1 MNLIINSKLNECYPT
16 LSRPTLIT
24 YTSNVC
30 KILELVNAKEPE
42 YLYKN
47 YEDVITKI
55 KKEHKYDNTQ
65 KNKFAACNSI
75 IKCYKTTENKV
86 EVETAIQ
93 KYIDEINIL
102 KNKIKKDL
110 RTHEPSSKEKESWIT
125 KEQAKQI
132 DTILESKVKDS
143 IESYNDF
150 LPLRD
155 LVLFRFYQQIST
167 RAELSEAL
175 FFYDDEIDTN
185 TLDKNFNYIILNK
198 QNKEIEYYIFKH
210 KTCKKMGPRNLIVKG
225 KLYSLLV
232 KYKKIISKFYND
244 KNKNYFMLTNTG
256 IPMSYTILARTYGKL
271 GSVIN
276 IVTSIRCNRHIKATN
291 KINIDII
298 EKVANELGHSIE
310 ECLAVYVKRR

>member
-132 DTILESKVKDS
+132 DIILESKVKDS

-210 KTCKKMGPRNLIVKG
+210 KTCKKMGPRNLVVKG
-225 KLYSLLV
+225 KLYNLLV

>member
-1 MNLIINSKLNECYPT
+1 MNIIINSKLNECYPT
-16 LSRPTLIT
+16 LSKPTLIT

-30 KILELVNAKEPE
+30 KILELVDSNNPD

-47 YEDVITKI
+47 YENVIKKI
-55 KKEHKYDNTQ
+55 KEEHKYDNTQ

-75 IKCYKTTENKV
+75 IKCYKTDENKS

-102 KNKIKKDL
+102 KNKIKTDL
-110 RTHEPSSKEKESWIT
+110 KTHIASSKEKESWIT

-132 DTILESKVKDS
+132 DTILESKVKDK
-143 IESYNDF
+143 IESLTDF

-167 RAELSEAL
+167 RAELSQAL
-175 FFYDDEIDTN
+175 FFFDDEIDTN
-185 TLDKNFNYIILNK
+185 SLDKNFNYIILHKKTK
-198 QNKEIEYYIFKH
+198 QVEYYIFKH
-210 KTCKKMGPRNLIVKG
+210 KTVKKVGPRNVVIKG
-225 KLYSLLV
+225 KIYNLLV

-244 KNKNYFMLTNTG
+244 KNRNYFMISNIAL
-256 IPMSYTILARTYGKL
+256 PMSYTRLAHIYSKL
-271 GSVIN
+271 GNVIN
-276 IVTSIRCNRHIKATN
+276 IVTSIRCNRHIKATS

-298 EKVANELGHSIE
+298 EKVANELGHSTQ
-310 ECLAVYVKRR
+310 ECIDVYVKRR

>member
-102 KNKIKKDL
+102 KNKIKTDL
-110 RTHEPSSKEKESWIT
+110 KTHEPSSKEKKSWIT
-125 KEQAKQI
+125 TEQAKQI
-132 DTILESKVKDS
+132 DTILESKVEDIIVSYDS
-143 IESYNDF
+143 F
-150 LPLRD
+150 LPLRN
-155 LVLFRFYQQIST
+155 LVLFRFYQEIST

-175 FFYDDEIDTN
+175 FFYNDEIDTN
-185 TLDKNFNYIILNK
+185 TLDKKNNYIIL
-198 QNKEIEYYIFKH
+198 H
-210 KTCKKMGPRNLIVKG
+210 KKKK
-225 KLYSLLV
+225 
-232 KYKKIISKFYND
+232 
-244 KNKNYFMLTNTG
+244 TN
-256 IPMSYTILARTYGKL
+256 
-271 GSVIN
+271 
-276 IVTSIRCNRHIKATN
+276 
-291 KINIDII
+291 
-298 EKVANELGHSIE
+298 
-310 ECLAVYVKRR
+310 